1 MDVTANGVSEA
12 SVATVAPA
20 PTTRRP
26 ALVERIAG
34 DALLFRPAPP
44 GDATADGHA
53 RLKLPRVAIDVDV
66 SQHQMQVVVDCIAA
80 GALEAQE
87 VDSALT
93 FAGASPGVRAEI
105 GTPPEPTTDDAN
117 WEHEIQIS
125 HQLDRLAL
133 IAIELVDRAQHSLL
147 ATEPL
152 SEVHVTFSGW
162 AKAALVLGWE
172 AIAKKGAF
180 PIPPRGKARFEALN
194 KLPHGALHFVS
205 ASDLDAGY
213 LYTMGIAQSPEAQ
226 ALQTMD
232 LTYGL
237 DGELIVPGQA
247 VSPIPPFLALAT
259 RLFAASIPTSSNISE
274 EVQSIPMRNFPHPT
288 AIDDI
293 EPRRGG
299 RLKPPTR
306 PRNADEAITDLR
318 LQISRFDQEQERKR
332 RAQWPT
338 DRLEGTAA
346 SAAPEVAAAYE
357 VTGMG
362 RREIVQSLTTVL
374 ADPALAERKQW
385 IALYLNVEPQGSDRV
400 DAICAVVDAANELGL
415 KYVAVADDV
424 EDSWLPNLLEYLEPD
439 ELNAVADYSD
449 PAGVIVID
457 GRPVDP
463 VYTAATAAQRIQSV
477 FSTLSVDILKMGMWL
492 CLDALAARK
501 VWKEIVSNPHIPRR
515 MVLMPIGIVEPWD
528 AFVDNRDPTRTPR
541 AILDPFE
548 KIKFMIEEAAAM
560 GMPSLLTD
568 TRHKSTWVLLGRK
581 TPGDQPHV
589 REHFDTDPRTGQPL
603 GRTSDSAIPL
613 LSWDD
618 FMQCERIAR
627 AAGIL
632 LGQAG
637 SIEVEQAFRVLSGTT
652 YDAAKA
658 GRNPATAIWTAE
670 TERVLRVAGSADG
683 ADLQTERSSDV
694 APFLAV
700 VNRGFESHAKL
711 DGWLRYLADIGR
723 GDSALRQDLE
733 NRRAEL
739 MDLIGECLAAQR
751 HDPSRYQRRWDAYR
765 TAYLAYH
772 DLIKTN
778 FVRIRHEVATA
789 WSDQPAAAGA

>member
-1 MDVTANGVSEA
+1 M
-12 SVATVAPA
+12 
-20 PTTRRP
+20 RRP
-26 ALVERIAG
+26 VLVDRIAG
-34 DALLFRPAPP
+34 DGLVFRPAPP
-44 GDATADGHA
+44 GDVTADGHS
-53 RLKLPRVAIDVDV
+53 RLKLPRVNVDVDV
-66 SQHQMQVVVDCIAA
+66 SDSQMQVVIECIAT
-80 GALEAQE
+80 GALDAQE
-87 VDSALT
+87 VDSALD
-93 FAGASPGVRAEI
+93 FADASPGLRAQI
-105 GTPPEPTTDDAN
+105 GTPPEQTPEASWDD
-117 WEHEIQIS
+117 EIQIS
-125 HQLDRLAL
+125 HQLDQLAL
-133 IAIELVDRAQHSLL
+133 IAIELVDRAQRSLL
-147 ATEPL
+147 STEPL
-152 SEVHVTFSGW
+152 SEVFVTFSET

-172 AIAKKGAF
+172 AITKKGEF
-180 PIPPRGKARFEALN
+180 PIPPRGQGRFEALN
-194 KLPHGALHFVS
+194 EFPHGALHFVS
-205 ASDLDAGY
+205 ASDLDSGY

-232 LTYGL
+232 LTFGL

-288 AIDDI
+288 AIDDV

-318 LQISRFDQEQERKR
+318 LQISRFDQEQERTR
-332 RAQWPT
+332 RAQWPH
-338 DRLEGTAA
+338 DRLAGTAPHP
-346 SAAPEVAAAYE
+346 APEVAAAYE

-362 RREIVQSLTTVL
+362 RRDIVQQLTTVL
-374 ADPALAERKQW
+374 AEPVLAERRQW
-385 IALYLNVEPQGSDRV
+385 IALYLDVEPQSSDRV
-400 DAICAVVDAANELGL
+400 DAICAVVDAARELGL

-439 ELNAVADYSD
+439 ELNAIADYSD
-449 PAGVIVID
+449 AAGVIVID

-501 VWKEIVSNPHIPRR
+501 VWQEILSNPHIPRR
-515 MVLMPIGIVEPWD
+515 MLLMPIGIVEPWD

-548 KIKFMIEEAAAM
+548 KIKFMIEEAAAL

-568 TRHKSTWVLLGRK
+568 TRHKTTWVLLGRK
-581 TPGDQPHV
+581 TPADPPHV
-589 REHFDTDPRTGQPL
+589 REHFVPDPRSGEPL
-603 GRTSDSAIPL
+603 GRTRDSAIPL
-613 LSWDD
+613 LSWEE
-618 FMQCERIAR
+618 FLECERLAR

-637 SIEVEQAFRVLSGTT
+637 SIEVDQVFRVLSDTT

-658 GRNPATAIWTAE
+658 GEDPATAVWTAE
-670 TERVLRVAGSADG
+670 TERVLHVPGSADG
-683 ADLQTERSSDV
+683 ADLQTQRSQDV
-694 APFLAV
+694 SPFLAV

-733 NRRAEL
+733 NRHEEL
-739 MDLIGECLAAQR
+739 MDLITECLAAQR
-751 HDPSRYQRRWDAYR
+751 HDPSRYQSRWDAYR
-765 TAYLAYH
+765 AAYLAYH

-778 FVRIRHEVATA
+778 FTRIRDEVGVA
-789 WSDQPAAAGA
+789 WRDQPASASA